1 MDSLTFRVL
10 VVEVPAGGPQG
21 ELTFRGHA
29 CEVPLA
35 DYPDL
40 AAVIARYAADWSRR
54 RLDEVALDEAA
65 LDETALHMRM
75 HAPTAEL
82 PPPVGEAPTLEPL
95 PDDLPWPRRNDG
107 PDDEE
112 RD

>member
-29 CEVPLA
+29 REVPLA

-54 RLDEVALDEAA
+54 RLDVAA
-65 LDETALHMRM
+65 LDETARHMRM

-95 PDDLPWPRRNDG
+95 SDDLPWPRRNDG
-107 PDDEE
+107 PDDDE